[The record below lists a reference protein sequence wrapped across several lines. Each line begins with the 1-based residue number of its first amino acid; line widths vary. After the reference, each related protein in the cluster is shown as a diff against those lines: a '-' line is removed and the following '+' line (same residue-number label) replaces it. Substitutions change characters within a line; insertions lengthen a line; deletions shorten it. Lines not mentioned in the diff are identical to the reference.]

1 MFKQSMM
8 TLSALTVLVALS
20 GVCKAEGDTTAV
32 EDGYKQLTCAEA
44 MQAAWFLRELQRTDG
59 GTVTEVPVPPECNR
73 DVIAVASNAAEET
86 K

>member
-20 GVCKAEGDTTAV
+20 GVAKAEGD
-32 EDGYKQLTCAEA
+32 GYQQLTCDEA
-44 MQAAWFLRELQRTDG
+44 TQVAWFNRQMQLTDG
-59 GTVTEVPVPPECNR
+59 DTSPDVQVPAECNR
-73 DVIAVASNAAEET
+73 ELIAAAADASAES